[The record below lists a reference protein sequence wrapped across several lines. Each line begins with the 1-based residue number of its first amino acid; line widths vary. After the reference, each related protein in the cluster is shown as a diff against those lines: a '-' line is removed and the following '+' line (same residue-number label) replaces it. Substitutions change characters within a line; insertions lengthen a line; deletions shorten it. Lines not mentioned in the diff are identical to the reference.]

1 MKKVL
6 EHVHLEPIVY
16 RNFGVDLRT
25 LLAISINVDNYNMI
39 RAEACNSE
47 RINIQQKMFYRIGS
61 RGLCY
66 IKTFYGCNKL
76 QIDCHLPLVIFA
88 SEARAFHGGA
98 AYETP
103 TVGLSANNRPGLK
116 CPTVTNTMERN

>member
-1 MKKVL
+1 MGTNGKTYFAIVHATMKKVL

-47 RINIQQKMFYRIGS
+47 RINIQQKNV
-61 RGLCY
+61 L
-66 IKTFYGCNKL
+66 
-76 QIDCHLPLVIFA
+76 
-88 SEARAFHGGA
+88 
-98 AYETP
+98 
-103 TVGLSANNRPGLK
+103 
-116 CPTVTNTMERN
+116 